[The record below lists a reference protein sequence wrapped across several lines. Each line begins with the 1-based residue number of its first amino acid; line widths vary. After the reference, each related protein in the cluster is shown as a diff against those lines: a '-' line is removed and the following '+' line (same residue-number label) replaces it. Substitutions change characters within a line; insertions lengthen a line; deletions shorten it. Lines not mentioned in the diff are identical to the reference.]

1 MTRSP
6 RTAVFTSSKEAEYAS
21 VSLSSS
27 SGGGERERAIT
38 FGEKTCASSPAPGSQ
53 SQHPQTQYSCRQAA
67 SPLLLKR
74 GDALYAHEGP
84 FRYHDTF

>member
-21 VSLSSS
+21 MSLSSS

-38 FGEKTCASSPAPGSQ
+38 FGEKICVSLWDPGSQ
-53 SQHPQTQYSCRQAA
+53 SQRPTDLVPPPA
-67 SPLLLKR
+67 
-74 GDALYAHEGP
+74 GP
-84 FRYHDTF
+84 FSSPPQKERCTLCM